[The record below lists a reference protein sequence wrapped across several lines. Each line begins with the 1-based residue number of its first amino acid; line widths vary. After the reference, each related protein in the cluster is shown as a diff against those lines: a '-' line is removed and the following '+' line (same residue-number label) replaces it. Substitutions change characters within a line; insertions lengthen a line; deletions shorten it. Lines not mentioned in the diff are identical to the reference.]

1 MSKKLSFLV
10 FCWPLLVFAQTP
22 IGGAGTPDSG
32 LIAPQQTRPGFLS
45 LFNNPDEPIDSSTLV
60 VADTSV
66 SPESLDTSVNPMKVS
81 KAGRKTAFGLPGI
94 AMQSEIQYRTTVLNE
109 EKRRIE
115 KAIEKYLKPT
125 SFSVSVR
132 KITGFTENYNI
143 ANNSLPGVLNV
154 VKKQLPQVVSERKE
168 ITLDIDTATSQ
179 GNYAFFRNLVSS
191 VVNINEDDIVDIKFW
206 VFPNSARE
214 TIAKVKNIPRG
225 LNETSGPRD
234 SASKPDNG
242 DGLLLEE
249 LLSRLE
255 EDQALDTSQ
264 PADTGALSPK
274 EEIEEKSEFPWLVVI
289 LGSLL
294 LIAIIVVVMLLLRN
308 KNQKP
313 IKVDEEPIEI
323 TNMGLKKIAEG
334 AFEDNRPS
342 LKKDEFKV
350 HLLESPEA
358 VAAFLSS
365 TIDQNNDEAL
375 TVFSHLAK
383 PYPDLVALTK
393 PYMAYNSFLTVLSK
407 IDSPLDEKIDPQ
419 SIDKFLVTF
428 NSAIKVLSKKE
439 DNEVE
444 FKGGRVFGFLEQL
457 SDPQISSLL
466 SRDKP
471 EIASVVFA
479 QLNKDRKLSVLNS
492 LDVDFRNNLLIA
504 LSDIKK
510 MPLSVIKEIGIRYS
524 KKAREVAGLEDINID
539 GLLALVETLDE
550 LDLSKQVEIVDT
562 MRANDLEKGDRLEKI
577 FIGMS
582 GLKDISQDVLRNALS
597 EIETEAMI
605 KSLYGLDQ
613 ELIDHVL
620 QARPPRERELIKAE
634 IQAITGVA
642 QAEQIATRKRILTSV
657 RKFL

>member
-1 MSKKLSFLV
+1 MSKKFIFLV
-10 FCWPLLVFAQTP
+10 FTWPLLVLAQSP
-22 IGGAGTPDSG
+22 GGGAGTPDSG

-45 LFNNPDEPIDSSTLV
+45 LFNTPAEPVDSSTLLLV
-60 VADTSV
+60 DSAALAENVDSSA
-66 SPESLDTSVNPMKVS
+66 NKV
-81 KAGRKTAFGLPGI
+81 KVPKLGRKSPASLPGI
-94 AMQSEIQYRTTVLNE
+94 AVQSEIQYRTTVLNE

-115 KAIEKYLKPT
+115 KAIEKYLNPT

-132 KITGFTENYNI
+132 KITGYTENYNI
-143 ANNSLPGVLNV
+143 ANNALPGVLNV
-154 VKKQLPQVVSERKE
+154 VKKQLPQIVSERKE

-179 GNYAFFRNLVSS
+179 GNYAFFRNLVGS

-206 VFPNSARE
+206 VFPNSAKE
-214 TIAKVKNIPRG
+214 TIAKVKNIPRATG
-225 LNETSGPRD
+225 ENASTQD
-234 SASKPDNG
+234 SVLKSEDG

-255 EDQALDTSQ
+255 EDQTLDTSQ
-264 PADTGALSPK
+264 PTNTGSLSPM
-274 EEIEEKSEFPWLVVI
+274 EENKAESKFPWLVVI

-294 LIAIIVVVMLLLRN
+294 LIAILVVIVLLVRS

-313 IKVDEEPIEI
+313 VKVEEEPIEV
-323 TNMGLKKIAEG
+323 TNLGLKKIAEG

-375 TVFSHLAK
+375 TVFAHLAK

-407 IDSPLDEKIDPQ
+407 IDSPIDEKIDPQ

-444 FKGGRVFGFLEQL
+444 FKGGKVFGFLEQL

-479 QLNKDRKLSVLNS
+479 QLNKDRKLSVLSS

-550 LDLSKQVEIVDT
+550 LDLAKQVEIVDT
-562 MRANDLEKGDRLEKI
+562 MRANDLEKGERLEKI
-577 FIGMS
+577 FVGMP

-605 KSLYGLDQ
+605 KSLYGMDQ
-613 ELIDHVL
+613 EVIDHVL

-642 QAEQIATRKRILTSV
+642 QSEQIATRKRILSSV